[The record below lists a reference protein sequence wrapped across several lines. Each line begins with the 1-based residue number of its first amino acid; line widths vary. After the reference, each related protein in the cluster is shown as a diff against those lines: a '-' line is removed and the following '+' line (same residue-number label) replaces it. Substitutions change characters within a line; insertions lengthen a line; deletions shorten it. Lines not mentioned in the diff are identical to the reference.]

1 MMNKTFL
8 RVGSAVALA
17 LTAYGCNNDKL
28 TSLNQNPNSPED
40 VPAGPLF
47 TNAAR
52 NTVTRWFG
60 GGYDLRNASWLVQ
73 HLGEIQYT
81 TDDRYVS
88 MHASDTEGTFN
99 AAYSTELKDLTQII
113 VKGTASSAPGT
124 YAPAQALR
132 VLSFSYIT
140 DTWGDVPYSAA
151 LQADGGGTLQP
162 TYDKQQ
168 DIYTDFFAV
177 LDKAS
182 KDLVGASNTLSSAD
196 PFYAG
201 NVAKWQKF
209 INSLRARLAMRV
221 VNVDPAL
228 ANTQLAAAI
237 AAPSGLILT
246 NADNGVFAWPG
257 DGVYNNPWST
267 TLGAR
272 DDWRMSNRLIDILK
286 ANSDPRLPIY
296 AQPTIDDPANPTAYA
311 GQPNGISNDKTVP
324 YFNTTSRPGSIF
336 YAGKTTYGP
345 TFGGAGQRLPSFVLT
360 AAEVNF
366 ILAEA
371 AERGMAGLTPVQAAA
386 YYNAGITQSLSQ
398 WSAVAPA
405 AQQISAA
412 AMTAYLAQPGVVY
425 QGGVAG
431 QAQIAQQKW
440 IALYTDGGTAWFEW
454 RRTCIPTTVVAG
466 VDASLPAVPR
476 RLEYPTLEKTTNAT
490 SVAAAVTAQG
500 ADKLDTRVWWDKS
513 PSAAPTYA
521 LIGAACGVQNGT

>member
-1 MMNKTFL
+1 MINKTFL

-28 TSLNQNPNSPED
+28 TALNQNPNSPED

-52 NTVTRWFG
+52 NTVASWLG

-81 TDDRYVS
+81 DEDRYVG
-88 MHASDTEGTFN
+88 MHASNTEPTFN
-99 AAYSTELKDLTQII
+99 GAYSVELKDLTQII
-113 VKGTASSAPGT
+113 AKGTASAAPGT

-132 VLSFSYIT
+132 ALGFSYIT
-140 DTWGDVPYSAA
+140 DAWGDVPYSAA
-151 LQADGGGTLQP
+151 LNADGGGSLQP
-162 TYDKQQ
+162 AYDKQQ
-168 DIYTDFFAV
+168 DIYTDLFAV

-182 KDLVGASNTLSSAD
+182 KDLVGASNTLGSAD
-196 PFYAG
+196 PIYAG

-209 INSLRARLAMRV
+209 INSLRARLAIRV
-221 VNVDPAL
+221 VNVAPAL
-228 ANTQLAAAI
+228 ANTQLTAAL
-237 AAPSGLILT
+237 AAPGGLILT
-246 NADNGVFAWPG
+246 NADNANFPWPG
-257 DGVYNNPWST
+257 DGVYNNPWSVN
-267 TLGAR
+267 LGAR
-272 DDWRMSNRLIDILK
+272 DDWRMSNRLVNILK
-286 ANSDPRLPIY
+286 ANSDPRLGIY

-311 GQPNGISNDKTVP
+311 GQPNGISNPKTVP
-324 YFNTTSRPGSIF
+324 YFNTTSRPGAVF

-345 TFGGAGQRLPSFVLT
+345 TFGGTGQRLPSFVLT

-371 AERGMAGLTPVQAAA
+371 AERSMGGLTPAQAPA
-386 YYNAGITQSLSQ
+386 YYNTGITQSLAQ

-405 AQQISAA
+405 SLQISPAA
-412 AMTAYLAQPGVVY
+412 TATYLAQPGVAY

-440 IALYTDGGTAWFEW
+440 IALYTDGGTAWAEW
-454 RRTCIPTTVVAG
+454 RRTCVPTTVVAG
-466 VDASLPAVPR
+466 VDASLTTVPR
-476 RLEYPTLEKTTNAT
+476 RLEYPTLENTVNAT
-490 SVAAAVTAQG
+490 GVAGAVANQG

-513 PSAAPTYA
+513 PAAAPTYP
-521 LIGAACGVQNGT
+521 GASCGVQNGT